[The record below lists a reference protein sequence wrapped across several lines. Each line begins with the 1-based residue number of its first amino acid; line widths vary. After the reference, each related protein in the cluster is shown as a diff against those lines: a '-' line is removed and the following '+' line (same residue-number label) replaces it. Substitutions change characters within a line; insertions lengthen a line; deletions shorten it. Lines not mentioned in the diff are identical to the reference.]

1 MAQGKEF
8 LVQIMNVFF
17 LFLFFCFLFFVCLFV
32 CLFFLIFQIECMG
45 QGKAFLVQMLI
56 CDSNKGNESHVRNIQ
71 F

>member
-17 LFLFFCFLFFVCLFV
+17 CFCFFVFCLFV